1 MFIQFKR
8 LDRKMLIIATMEMV
22 IQLKLIILLMKIL
35 KLYNNQYYYRK
46 NQANKRNKIQSQSN
60 NHQK

>member
-1 MFIQFKR
+1 MFIRFKR
-8 LDRKMLIIATMEMV
+8 LNRKMLIIAILVMV
-22 IQLKLIILLMKIL
+22 IQLKIIVLIMKIL

>member
-8 LDRKMLIIATMEMV
+8 LDRKMLIIAIRVMV
-22 IQLKLIILLMKIL
+22 ILLKIIVIIMKIS
-35 KLYNNQYYYRK
+35 KFYNNQYYCRK
-46 NQANKRNKIQSQSN
+46 NQVNKRNKIQSQSN

>member
-1 MFIQFKR
+1 
-8 LDRKMLIIATMEMV
+8 MLIIAILVMV
-22 IQLKLIILLMKIL
+22 IQLKIIVLIMKIL

>member
-8 LDRKMLIIATMEMV
+8 LNKKMLIIATLVMV
-22 IQLKLIILLMKIL
+22 IQLKIIVLIMKIL